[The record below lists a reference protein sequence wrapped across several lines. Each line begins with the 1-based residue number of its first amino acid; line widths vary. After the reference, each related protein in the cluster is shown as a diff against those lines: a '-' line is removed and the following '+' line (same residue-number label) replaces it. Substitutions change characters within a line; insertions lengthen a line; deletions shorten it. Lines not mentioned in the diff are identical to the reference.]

1 MITRPD
7 RWNTVEGLYHAALAR
22 PVDERATFLAEACAG
37 DEGLRREVESLLAS
51 RSSKPPRI
59 ESAFVQRAQRQ

>member
-22 PVDERATFLAEACAG
+22 PVDERATFLAEAAG

-59 ESAFVQRAQRQ
+59 ESAFVQSAQR